1 MNLPTVL
8 SKFLIQ
14 EDEETFYHLYSED
27 IRAIGELLL
36 IFQDMRIFNYE
47 IVHNEIIIN
56 SKIYNELM
64 NKCFNR

>member
-1 MNLPTVL
+1 MELPTVL

-27 IRAIGELLL
+27 FRTIGELLL
-36 IFQDMRIFNYE
+36 IFQDLRIFNYE

-64 NKCFNR
+64 NKCFNK